1 MIVRTL
7 LITLIATLL
16 FSCGNNNTNGNSEG
30 SAIEMKYSELLTMK
44 QCDGYVYVQ
53 VRNPWDTTAILHSY
67 VLIDRAAEIPDNLP
81 KGDIVRTPLKKTV
94 MYTSVHSAILIELGA
109 YDCIKGVCDL
119 NYINNECIIKDCAAG
134 KIADLGEGTSP
145 SMEGIINLSPDA
157 IMLSPF
163 QNNGTYSK
171 LYKLNIPVIECADY
185 METSALGRAEWIR
198 FYGHLVGR
206 SHEADSIF
214 ASVETSYMKLKELAS
229 TAKNKPSVIT
239 DLKFGSTWYVP
250 GGNSTMG
257 RLMSDAATNY
267 VFRERQEN
275 GSIPLDPEAVF
286 ERAMDADIW
295 ILKYNQASAKT
306 YDEIAGEYA
315 NYSNMKAFK
324 QKNIFGCNTSKV
336 PFYEETPFHPDR
348 LLKDFIKI
356 FHPELLPDY
365 SLRYYHKL

>member
-1 MIVRTL
+1 MKFKTL
-7 LITLIATLL
+7 FLALITLICL
-16 FSCGNNNTNGNSEG
+16 SCGNRTATDTTDG
-30 SAIEMKYSELLTMK
+30 ADIEMRYSELLSMK

-53 VRNPWDTTAILHSY
+53 VRNPWDSTAILHSY
-67 VLIDRAAEIPDNLP
+67 VLVERDADMPDNLP
-81 KGDIVRTPLKKTV
+81 EGDVVRIPVNKTV

-119 NYINNECIIKDCAAG
+119 KYINNKDIVRDCAAG
-134 KIADLGEGTSP
+134 RIADLGEGTSP
-145 SMEGIINLSPDA
+145 SMEGIISLSPDA

-171 LYKLNIPVIECADY
+171 LYKLGIPIIECADY
-185 METSALGRAEWIR
+185 METSAMGRAEWIR
-198 FYGHLVGR
+198 FYGYLVGHQ
-206 SHEADSIF
+206 HEADSIF
-214 ASVETSYMKLKELAS
+214 AEVESRYMELKKLAL
-229 TAKNKPSVIT
+229 TAKEKPSVIT

-257 RLMSDAATNY
+257 RLLNDAATNY
-267 VFRERQEN
+267 VFRERPDN

-315 NYSNMKAFK
+315 NYKNMKAFK
-324 QKNIFGCNTSKV
+324 QKNIYGCNTSQV

-348 LLKDFIKI
+348 LLKDFIKM